1 MWRFACL
8 LIGYGFGNVLF
19 ADIVARLRART
30 SIFELGNGNPG
41 MANTARSLGKNAA
54 LACLAGDILKS
65 VAAVLV
71 CCLLFP
77 DEVASL
83 VRGWACVGA
92 TLGHDFPVWH
102 GFKGGKGVTTL
113 SSAIVLIDMYTV
125 NKRYLNEERF
135 VSRDDLPEATFEMTP
150 ADKQILADTTQNYR
164 VMDVQGF
171 MQPRSSYFHKTV
183 GGYHAAKLT
192 RYNDLIER
200 QIANNNMA
208 VLNMLNAR
216 WFMIDASQAQLNPD
230 ALGNAWFVDSLT
242 YVKNADAE
250 MKFLDNFNPATSA
263 VADAKFKGVLADA
276 KPKQPGDT
284 IFETTYAPNKLTYH
298 AHSAQGGVAVFSEI
312 YFPWGWKATIDGK
325 EAKLG
330 RVNYVLRAMQL
341 PAGDHTIVMT
351 FDPDEVHQ
359 TESVAKTSV
368 YIILLLVLLA
378 LGWGIYS
385 SIRKSKGKNQEQT
398 PEI

>member
-113 SSAIVLIDMYTV
+113 SSAIVLIDWRGALVAALVAAATIFLSG
-125 NKRYLNEERF
+125 YLSIAAVAAAGAF
-135 VSRDDLPEATFEMTP
+135 AVWTAVMLPREALVLAGF
-150 ADKQILADTTQNYR
+150 ILA
-164 VMDVQGF
+164 
-171 MQPRSSYFHKTV
+171 
-183 GGYHAAKLT
+183 
-192 RYNDLIER
+192 
-200 QIANNNMA
+200 
-208 VLNMLNAR
+208 
-216 WFMIDASQAQLNPD
+216 
-230 ALGNAWFVDSLT
+230 
-242 YVKNADAE
+242 
-250 MKFLDNFNPATSA
+250 
-263 VADAKFKGVLADA
+263 
-276 KPKQPGDT
+276 
-284 IFETTYAPNKLTYH
+284 
-298 AHSAQGGVAVFSEI
+298 
-312 YFPWGWKATIDGK
+312 
-325 EAKLG
+325 
-330 RVNYVLRAMQL
+330 
-341 PAGDHTIVMT
+341 
-351 FDPDEVHQ
+351 
-359 TESVAKTSV
+359 
-368 YIILLLVLLA
+368 LA
-378 LGWGIYS
+378 LMGQWTNLRGIGDGTAKRDFS
-385 SIRKSKGKNQEQT
+385 R
-398 PEI
+398 